1 MIKIR
6 NLTKRKFRKE
16 ILSDITVNIPFGITG
31 IVGPNG
37 AGKSTLLKIIS
48 GIEKLTY
55 GSLEFEVLQSE
66 EKFRIG
72 YLPQSFE
79 TYQNLTCKEVLQ
91 HYGYL
96 KSIILDNRDVLNLLE
111 EVNLVPYANIKVN
124 QLSGG
129 MKRRLGIAQTLID
142 NPDLLIIDEP
152 TSGLDVL
159 ERIRFRNLIKKIG
172 SKRSVIISS
181 HIVEDIETVCA
192 YIIVL
197 SDGKLLYQGKKE
209 DIASKS
215 NAVVYTKEVHKDELD
230 YYFNN
235 YLVTSFTPVSSTN
248 YQIRILT
255 TKEKPIE
262 GKIVKPS
269 LDEYYISL
277 LN

>member
-48 GIEKLTY
+48 GIEKLTS

-66 EKFRIG
+66 KKFRIG

-181 HIVEDIETVCA
+181 HIVEDIETICA

-255 TKEKPIE
+255 TKEKSIE